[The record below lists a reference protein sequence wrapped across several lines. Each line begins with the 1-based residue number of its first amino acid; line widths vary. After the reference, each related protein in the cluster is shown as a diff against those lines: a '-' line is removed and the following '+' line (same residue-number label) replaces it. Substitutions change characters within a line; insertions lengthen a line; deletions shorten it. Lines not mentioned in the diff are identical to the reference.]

1 MVSVSEKHIETMRD
15 APFIVSRFPGLAH
28 DLSRKGLLQWK
39 EGAWRLTP
47 AGHDIMA
54 VFETKRAA

>member
-1 MVSVSEKHIETMRD
+1 MVTLSEKHIETMRD
-15 APFIVSRFPGLAH
+15 APFIVARFPGLAH

-47 AGHDIMA
+47 AGDDILA
-54 VFETKRAA
+54 AHEPRRAA